1 MIRARPVADTT
12 RTTVD
17 RRTGCRF
24 AMPGSM
30 LRSNSDRSTSL
41 SARLDRAFSSLADCT
56 ILHRG
61 PNVILVTF
69 GVLVSIGA
77 LVWMVITGSCLL
89 AHGIR
94 PGHVAGFMIGAAV
107 STVAA
112 GRGLWWV
119 TNLRVLRHQPLL
131 GLRRVGFVSW
141 GALTGAVAFTAGFAF
156 TSGYP
161 ALVMSDAV
169 MRGMFAA
176 YALGRI
182 GCLTYG
188 CCYGRISP
196 ASGVWYRNPDSKVV
210 RERGPC
216 HAPRYPTQVYSAAF
230 GALLFVGLNAMPYSE
245 VPAGWITVAGCLAYP
260 IGRAWVEVF
269 RDRERYIGEML
280 TTGQCACLVM
290 FLAGCALLLFL
301 DPSSVAPRP
310 LPLSP
315 SAIRESL
322 TLAPAI
328 LLAGFVVFVVTSVH
342 WRQIGSW

>member
-1 MIRARPVADTT
+1 MRA
-12 RTTVD
+12 
-17 RRTGCRF
+17 
-24 AMPGSM
+24 SM
-30 LRSNSDRSTSL
+30 LRSNSDHSMSL
-41 SARLDRAFSSLADCT
+41 SARLDQTFSTLAECT
-56 ILHRG
+56 ILCRCQH
-61 PNVILVTF
+61 VILVTF
-69 GVLVSIGA
+69 GVLVSVGA
-77 LVWMVITGSCLL
+77 LVWMVVTGSCLL
-89 AHGIR
+89 AHGFQE
-94 PGHVAGFMIGAAV
+94 GHVAGFMIGAAL
-107 STVAA
+107 SAVAA

-141 GALTGAVAFTAGFAF
+141 GALTGTVAFTAGFAL
-156 TSGYP
+156 TLGLP
-161 ALVMSDAV
+161 VMALSDAV

-176 YALGRI
+176 YAIGRI

-230 GALLFVGLNAMPYSE
+230 GTLLFVGLNAMPYYE

-269 RDRERYIGEML
+269 RERERYIGEMF
-280 TTGQCACLVM
+280 TTGQGACLVM
-290 FLAGCALLLFL
+290 FVAGCALLLSL
-301 DPSSVAPRP
+301 DLSSAAPRP

-315 SAIRESL
+315 SVIRQSL
-322 TLAPAI
+322 SLAPAI
-328 LLAGFVVFVVTSVH
+328 LLGGFIVFVVTSVH
-342 WRQIGSW
+342 WKRIGSW